1 MSPGGIEAYEV
12 SHPFRETP
20 WGEIRWAQE
29 ELTPQRPNGTDRPQ
43 ASHSGP
49 FGS

>member
-1 MSPGGIEAYEV
+1 MSTGGIEAYEV

-29 ELTPQRPNGTDRPQ
+29 ELNPHLQGRNLLFYPLNYEPNIN
-43 ASHSGP
+43 
-49 FGS
+49 